1 MYVCKLL
8 FNILAERKKRVCID
22 WDELREKY
30 LASDRDLYEFSS
42 EHTRNEN
49 NPAWITLQKRSYA
62 EKWREA
68 RTESNHKQYVESN
81 GKSQMIQDET
91 HQTLVEARKSLISSD
106 LTILRHVEIAGSF
119 QAMYLELL
127 PKIRRASKL
136 IDWDGLA
143 ESDPRQ
149 FVATLK
155 DFSTIM
161 TSAVT
166 IERQALS
173 LSDIKIELISSS
185 QSNIDIT
192 TRSEDLKEMDTVD
205 LIAKYKTL
213 CDQND

>member
-1 MYVCKLL
+1 M
-8 FNILAERKKRVCID
+8 AERKKRVCID

-68 RTESNHKQYVESN
+68 RTESNHKQYVESQ

-91 HQTLVEARKSLISSD
+91 HQTLVDARKSLISSD

-155 DFSTIM
+155 DFSAIM
-161 TSAVT
+161 TSAVS

-192 TRSEDLKEMDTVD
+192 TRSEDLKEISTVE
-205 LIAKYKTL
+205 LIARYSEACK
-213 CDQND
+213 QND

>member
-1 MYVCKLL
+1 M
-8 FNILAERKKRVCID
+8 AERKKRVCID
-22 WDELREKY
+22 WDELRETY

-68 RTESNHKQYVESN
+68 RTESNHKQYLESQ

-143 ESDPRQ
+143 ESNPRA
-149 FVATLK
+149 FVSIVK
-155 DFSTIM
+155 DFSAIM
-161 TSAVT
+161 TSAVA

-192 TRSEDLKEMDTVD
+192 TRSEDLKEISTVD

>member
-1 MYVCKLL
+1 
-8 FNILAERKKRVCID
+8 LAERKKRVCID
-22 WDELREKY
+22 WDELRETY

-68 RTESNHKQYVESN
+68 RTESNHKQYLESQ

-91 HQTLVEARKSLISSD
+91 HQTLVDARKSLISSD

-155 DFSTIM
+155 DFSTIL
-161 TSAVT
+161 TSAVS

-173 LSDIKIELISSS
+173 LSDIKIELLTTNNT
-185 QSNIDIT
+185 NIDIT
-192 TRSEDLKEMDTVD
+192 TRSEDLKEMSTVD
-205 LIAKYKTL
+205 LITKYKTL
-213 CDQND
+213 CDESD

>member
-1 MYVCKLL
+1 M
-8 FNILAERKKRVCID
+8 AERKKRTAINWVQ
-22 WDELREKY
+22 LREDY
-30 LASDRDLYEFSS
+30 LHSNKELHEFSFES
-42 EHTRNEN
+42 TQQ
-49 NPAWITLQKRSYA
+49 PGSPSLSTLQKTAYKERW
-62 EKWREA
+62 KDA
-68 RTESNHKQYVESN
+68 RDEIYHEQYLESQ

-91 HQTLVEARKSLISSD
+91 HQTLVDARKSLISSD

-149 FVATLK
+149 FIATLK
-155 DFSTIM
+155 DFSAIM

-173 LSDIKIELISSS
+173 LSDIKIEMLTTS

-213 CDQND
+213 CDKSD

>member
-1 MYVCKLL
+1 
-8 FNILAERKKRVCID
+8 LAERKKRTAIN
-22 WDELREKY
+22 WLQLREDY
-30 LASDRDLYEFSS
+30 LHSNKELHEFSFES
-42 EHTRNEN
+42 TQQ
-49 NPAWITLQKRSYA
+49 PGSPSLSTLQKTSYK
-62 EKWREA
+62 ERWKDA
-68 RTESNHKQYVESN
+68 RDEIYHEQYLESQ

-91 HQTLVEARKSLISSD
+91 HQTLVDARKSLISSD

-149 FVATLK
+149 FVAMLK
-155 DFSTIM
+155 DFSTIL

>member
-1 MYVCKLL
+1 M
-8 FNILAERKKRVCID
+8 AERKKRVCID

-68 RTESNHKQYVESN
+68 RTESNHKQYVESQ

-91 HQTLVEARKSLISSD
+91 HQTLVDARKSLISSD

-155 DFSTIM
+155 DFSTIL
-161 TSAVT
+161 TSAVS

-192 TRSEDLKEMDTVD
+192 TRSEDLKEISTVE
-205 LIAKYKTL
+205 LIARYSEACK
-213 CDQND
+213 QND

>member
-1 MYVCKLL
+1 M
-8 FNILAERKKRVCID
+8 AERKKRTAIN
-22 WDELREKY
+22 WLQLREDY
-30 LASDRDLYEFSS
+30 LHSNKELHEFSFES
-42 EHTRNEN
+42 TQQ
-49 NPAWITLQKRSYA
+49 PGSPSLSTLQKTSYK
-62 EKWREA
+62 ERWKDA
-68 RTESNHKQYVESN
+68 RDEIYHEQYLESQ

-91 HQTLVEARKSLISSD
+91 HQTLVDARKSLISSD

-149 FVATLK
+149 FVAMLK
-155 DFSTIM
+155 DFSTIL

>member
-1 MYVCKLL
+1 
-8 FNILAERKKRVCID
+8 LAERKKRVCID

-68 RTESNHKQYVESN
+68 RTESNHKQYVESQ

-91 HQTLVEARKSLISSD
+91 HQTLVDARKSLISSD

-155 DFSTIM
+155 DFSAIM
-161 TSAVT
+161 TSAVS

-192 TRSEDLKEMDTVD
+192 TRSEDLKEISTVE
-205 LIAKYKTL
+205 LIARYSEACK
-213 CDQND
+213 QND